1 MGHSRRGTVAAEF
14 LQPQLW
20 GSCKALARQC
30 IHQMDPGHKWAFHC
44 HQSGF
49 SVSSWDTHGCSKE
62 RHQSLGGST
71 SLLQRTCM
79 YSLAVTTLP
88 ALILTCHPEP
98 PTPLPC
104 PQSPTLLS
112 LLAFPEAAQLC
123 HCLLFFYNPHFTSF
137 ILSPALSLSLSS
149 SWVSQILFGL
159 LFPTLYKPILPNSP
173 TSFPT

>member
-98 PTPLPC
+98 PIPLPC

-159 LFPTLYKPILPNSP
+159 LFPTLYKPILPNRP